1 MKALTMNGDG
11 KIIDPDTGEEVNREN
26 IQSVVEN
33 ANNNQSDNKQQNNKQ
48 TDENKIKSPEKP
60 KIYTKYEVT
69 PDSVFYIKFG
79 IVPKDGRIIV
89 IPEDD
94 VDFEKNAEAHWV
106 KFKMWT
112 YEQELEWK
120 NQATEYDS
128 IKRIHALNSDKLNEI
143 KLRNLLVS
151 WSFGEKED
159 SLKLFHIGGLLTDES
174 LKTFYS
180 LYPVVVRYIVE
191 CMNDVLEFN
200 N

>member
-1 MKALTMNGDG
+1 MKALTMDGDG

-26 IQSVVEN
+26 IQDVVEN
-33 ANNNQSDNKQQNNKQ
+33 ANNKQQNDKLL
-48 TDENKIKSPEKP
+48 TDDKVNTPEKP

-69 PDSVFYIKFG
+69 PDSVFYVKFG
-79 IVPKDGRIIV
+79 IVPKDGRILV
-89 IPEDD
+89 IPEDE

-106 KFKMWT
+106 KFKMWN

-120 NQATEYDS
+120 NKSTEYDAT
-128 IKRIHALNSDKLNEI
+128 KRIHALNTDKLNEI

-159 SLKLFHIGGLLTDES
+159 SLKLFHIGSLLTDES
-174 LKTFYS
+174 LKVFYS

-191 CMNDVLEFN
+191 SMNDVLEFN